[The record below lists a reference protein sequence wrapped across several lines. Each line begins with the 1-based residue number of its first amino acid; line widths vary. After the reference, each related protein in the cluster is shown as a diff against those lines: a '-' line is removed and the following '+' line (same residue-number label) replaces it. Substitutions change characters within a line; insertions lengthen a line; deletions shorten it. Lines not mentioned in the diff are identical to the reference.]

1 MKKNNF
7 AVVFIFTLF
16 CFFSCSM
23 EKSDADMGRVELPD
37 MLQQNYKHNIYK
49 NKRVYL
55 EAEIGLAKSFE
66 KKNQI
71 VCEDVYAQITNTKNE
86 LTMKINSDNAI
97 IDNAVDE
104 FLFQNNVVIDK
115 LDQGITLYTD
125 ELILNYN
132 QNLLTSEG
140 KIRIL
145 KADGSEL
152 LANSMKTDLN
162 SQTTEFSKIDMDYF
176 YEEEKEE

>member
-1 MKKNNF
+1 MKKINF
-7 AVVFIFTLF
+7 AVVLILALF

-23 EKSDADMGRVELPD
+23 EKSDSDAGRVELPD
-37 MLQQNYKHNIYK
+37 MLQQNYKHNMYK

-55 EAEIGLAKSFE
+55 EAEIGLAKSYE

-71 VCEDVYAQITNTKNE
+71 VCEKVSARITNTKNE

-125 ELILNYN
+125 ELVLNYN
-132 QNLLTSEG
+132 QNQLTSEG
-140 KIRIL
+140 KVRIV

-152 LANSMKTDLN
+152 LADSMKSDLN
-162 SQTTEFSKIDMDYF
+162 SQTTEFSKIDMNYF
-176 YEEEKEE
+176 YEEEK

>member
-1 MKKNNF
+1 MKKSNF

-115 LDQGITLYTD
+115 LDQGITL
-125 ELILNYN
+125 
-132 QNLLTSEG
+132 
-140 KIRIL
+140 
-145 KADGSEL
+145 
-152 LANSMKTDLN
+152 
-162 SQTTEFSKIDMDYF
+162 
-176 YEEEKEE
+176 

>member
-1 MKKNNF
+1 MKKYNF
-7 AVVFIFTLF
+7 AVVFIFVLF
-16 CFFSCSM
+16 CLFSCSM
-23 EKSDADMGRVELPD
+23 EKSDSDAGRVELPD

-55 EAEIGLAKSFE
+55 EAEIGLAKSYE

-71 VCEDVYAQITNTKNE
+71 VCEKVSARITNTKNE

-125 ELILNYN
+125 ELVLNYN
-132 QNLLTSEG
+132 QNQLTSEG
-140 KIRIL
+140 KVRIV

-152 LANSMKTDLN
+152 LADSMKSDLN
-162 SQTTEFSKIDMDYF
+162 SQTTEFSKIDMNYF
-176 YEEEKEE
+176 YEEEK

>member
-1 MKKNNF
+1 MKKYNF
-7 AVVFIFTLF
+7 AVVLIFALF
-16 CFFSCSM
+16 CLFSCAM
-23 EKSDADMGRVELPD
+23 EKSDSDTGRVELPD

-55 EAEIGLAKSFE
+55 EAEIGLAKSYE

-71 VCEDVYAQITNTKNE
+71 VCEKVNARITNTKNE

-125 ELILNYN
+125 ELVLNYN

-140 KIRIL
+140 KVRII

-152 LANSMKTDLN
+152 VADSMKSDLN
-162 SQTTEFSKIDMDYF
+162 SQTTEFSKIDMNYF
-176 YEEEKEE
+176 YEEEKQE

>member
-1 MKKNNF
+1 MKKINF
-7 AVVFIFTLF
+7 AVVLILALF

-23 EKSDADMGRVELPD
+23 EKSDSDAGRVELPD

-55 EAEIGLAKSFE
+55 EAQIGLAKSYE

-71 VCEDVYAQITNTKNE
+71 ICEDVYAQLSNTKNE

-115 LDQGITLYTD
+115 LDQGITLYTN
-125 ELILNYN
+125 ELVLNYN
-132 QNLLTSEG
+132 QNVLKSEG
-140 KIRIL
+140 EVRIL
-145 KADGSEL
+145 KADGSQL
-152 LANSMKTDLN
+152 LASSMNTDLN
-162 SQTTEFSKIDMDYF
+162 SQTTEFSNIDMNYF
-176 YEEEKEE
+176 YEEEKK